1 MSAAAAGGGGG
12 SGGGAAPPSGGA
24 LSTRLGPILV
34 SPRQKGNPLLTLFRN
49 VPWRFED
56 GITPDFILG
65 ASACALF
72 VQVKYHLLK
81 ADYVEKRLRGI
92 PRSGPGAF
100 KLRLLVVQ
108 RDVEENDGALLELT
122 RLSLAH
128 ECTLLVASSLEDA
141 ARLIETV
148 KVYEHKPAAVI
159 QERLDESHVVRA
171 QEALTTVR
179 SVNKTDA
186 ITLLSAFPNVSAV
199 LTASEAD
206 LAALPGLG
214 DKKIKYLREVF
225 NTPFMGRG
233 GEEEG

>member
-1 MSAAAAGGGGG
+1 M
-12 SGGGAAPPSGGA
+12 
-24 LSTRLGPILV
+24 LS
-34 SPRQKGNPLLTLFRN
+34 LFRN
-49 VPWRFED
+49 VPWRFEEN
-56 GITPDFILG
+56 ITPDFILG

-81 ADYVEKRLRGI
+81 AGYVEKRLKGI
-92 PRSGPGAF
+92 PRSGAGSF

-108 RDVEENDGALLELT
+108 RDVEENDAALLELT

-186 ITLLSAFPNVSAV
+186 LTLLSAFPNVAAV
-199 LTASEAD
+199 LTAGEAD

-225 NTPFMGRG
+225 NTNFLGG